1 MNVSNS
7 NNTLMFQNRNTTGWY
22 RAMVRLGDLSHLF
35 NKIGSGGDQ
44 NFRAK
49 SKVQA

>member
-1 MNVSNS
+1 
-7 NNTLMFQNRNTTGWY
+7 MFQNRNTTGWY

-44 NFRAK
+44 KLQGEKQSAGVTRTIT
-49 SKVQA
+49 